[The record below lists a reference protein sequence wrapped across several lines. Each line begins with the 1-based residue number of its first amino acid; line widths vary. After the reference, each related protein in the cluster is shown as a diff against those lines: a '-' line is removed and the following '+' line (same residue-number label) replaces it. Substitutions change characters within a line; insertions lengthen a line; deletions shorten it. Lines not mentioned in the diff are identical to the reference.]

1 MSPNNRKTGLA
12 SRHLRGKEVSKVI
25 KSKIIR
31 LFPTKEQEQKLWRH
45 VGASRFIWNYM
56 LTLQIERYK
65 NGEKHLSA
73 FGMNYLLT
81 DIKKTEEFSW
91 LYEVSNGTLK
101 RSCADLSVAYGKFFR
116 KISSFPRFKSRK
128 KTKPSFPLEDTVGK
142 VWFSELAVNVPNV
155 GKVAYKTNY
164 GLPLGN
170 KQKFSNPRISY
181 TANGKWLLT
190 LGMECETQAPTLTDK
205 SMGIDL
211 GIKEL
216 AVVSYGS
223 EHLVFGN
230 KNKSRQVR
238 QLQRKLNH
246 YQRNLAR
253 KYRANGS
260 YAETGG
266 VRKDKEKIKR
276 LHYHIA
282 NIRKDYLHQTT
293 HALVSMRPKRVVME
307 DLNVQGMMKNRHL
320 SKAIQEQGFY
330 EFIRQMKYKC
340 EWNGIEFVQ
349 ADRFYPSSR
358 TCSCCGAYKKD
369 LRLNDRVFKCD
380 ACGAELDRDYN
391 AAINLMRY
399 EVHEHESQSR
409 GVVTPLDPAERYTN
423 SSSHTANE
431 GAMKQAV

>member
-1 MSPNNRKTGLA
+1 M
-12 SRHLRGKEVSKVI
+12 I